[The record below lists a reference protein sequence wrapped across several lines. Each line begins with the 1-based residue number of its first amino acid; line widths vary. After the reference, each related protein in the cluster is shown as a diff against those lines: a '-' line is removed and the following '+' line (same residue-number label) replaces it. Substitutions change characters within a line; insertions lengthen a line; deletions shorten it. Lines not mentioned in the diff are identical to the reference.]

1 MLNATPTQPNRL
13 TDLESPRVITLS
25 RRDALKFGAAGAA
38 TLAGLGL
45 AARTARADTATG
57 TATEGP
63 FWVDERLLRQ
73 DVRSEP
79 TTGVLQPGLPLRMEI
94 SVSRLNTVGTPSPL
108 VGAWV
113 DIWHAGGAGSY
124 SDANGS
130 GNPNT
135 IGQKWLRGYQ
145 ITDSHGMVRFITIYP
160 GWYIGR
166 AVHIHARVRVFSGAT
181 ATTNFTTQ
189 FFFNEATST
198 ALFTRLPAI
207 YGHSGTRTLNSTDM
221 IYSSLGSQAILR
233 MADDGSHAVASFN
246 IKLSPTTGGLT
257 RGFGRDW
264 TELACEN
271 EHAFDFGGGTPS
283 TEMRK
288 VMQC

>member
-1 MLNATPTQPNRL
+1 MLNISPNQP
-13 TDLESPRVITLS
+13 SPIVGAEPRKLIVLN
-25 RRDALKFGAAGAA
+25 RRDALKVGAAGAA

-45 AARTARADTATG
+45 AARSARADTATG
-57 TATEGP
+57 SATEGP

-73 DVRSEP
+73 DVRSDP
-79 TTGVLQPGLPLRMEI
+79 ATGLVQAGLPLRLEI

-124 SDANGS
+124 SDASGS

-145 ITDSHGMVRFITIYP
+145 ITDSHGMVRFLTIYP

-189 FFFNEATST
+189 FFFNETTST
-198 ALFTRLPAI
+198 NIFTRLNTI
-207 YGHSGTRTLNSTDM
+207 YGHAGTRTLNSTDG
-221 IYSSLGSQAILR
+221 IYNSLGSQAILR

-246 IKLSPTTGGLT
+246 VKLSPTTGGLT

-264 TELACEN
+264 TELACEDD
-271 EHAFDFGGGTPS
+271 HAFDYGGGTPS
-283 TEMRK
+283 PEQRK
-288 VMQC
+288 TMQC